1 MSVEHSPNPRAVIGG
16 NFPPEDERAPPK
28 AQRIVTKEDAHVF
41 KVVVRMLATRA
52 ELAKWRVLEKRK
64 GGEDGRAVRCFAIG
78 YMRGL
83 GFPVWK
89 LELMWDLNRKQ
100 IGQEE
105 EAYIHMRT
113 TREVIDDNL
122 EHVEQML
129 DSGLRI
135 ALDELL
141 EAATEEYQ
149 VVLDNRRDAKR
160 GRRVARVEAEEAAA
174 KAPPPPPPAP
184 PSEAEILVLDN
195 QRKRRIEWLE
205 GEVRRQKAV
214 CIAGGQEGAGK
225 DARADAKRALPK
237 LESAMAELNK
247 LKAVKPAKLRE
258 ALI

>member
-1 MSVEHSPNPRAVIGG
+1 MSLELAPNPRAVIGHNG
-16 NFPPEDERAPPK
+16 CPEDERAPPK
-28 AQRIVTKEDAHVF
+28 SERIVTKEDAHVF
-41 KVVVRMLATRA
+41 RIVVRMLATRA
-52 ELAKWRVLEKRK
+52 ELAKWRILEKRK
-64 GGEDGRAVRCFAIG
+64 GGEDGRAIRCFAIG

-113 TREVIDDNL
+113 KRDVIDENL
-122 EHVEQML
+122 DHVEQML

-135 ALDELL
+135 ALEELL

-149 VVLDNRRDAKR
+149 IVLDNRRDAKK
-160 GRRVARVEAEEAAA
+160 GRRVARTEAAEAAA

-184 PSEAEILVLDN
+184 PTEAEVLVLAN
-195 QRKRRIEWLE
+195 ERKRRIEWLE

-214 CIAGGQEGAGK
+214 ILAGGKDGAGK
-225 DARADAKRALPK
+225 DAKADARRAVPR
-237 LESAMAELNK
+237 LESAMAELES
-247 LKAVKPAKLRE
+247 LKRVKPATLRK
-258 ALI
+258 ALT